1 MSKYFGIPIRNGLM
15 LGLGAVM
22 SLGSAISGLVAYY
35 LVTEGGDN
43 LVTEANERILLEQ
56 DYG

>member
-1 MSKYFGIPIRNGLM
+1 MSYFGIPIRNGLM
-15 LGLGAVM
+15 LGLAAVM
-22 SLGSAISGLVAYY
+22 SLGAGISSLVAYY

-43 LVTEANERILLEQ
+43 LVTEADERILLEQ

>member
-1 MSKYFGIPIRNGLM
+1 M

-22 SLGSAISGLVAYY
+22 SLGSVISGLVAYY
-35 LVTEGGDN
+35 LATEGGDN
-43 LVTEANERILLEQ
+43 LVTETNERILLEQ

>member
-1 MSKYFGIPIRNGLM
+1 MSYFGIPIRNGLM

-22 SLGSAISGLVAYY
+22 SLSLAISGLVAYY
-35 LVTEGGDN
+35 LMTEGGDN

>member
-1 MSKYFGIPIRNGLM
+1 MSYFGIPIRNGLM

-22 SLGSAISGLVAYY
+22 SLASTVSALVAYY

>member
-1 MSKYFGIPIRNGLM
+1 MSYFGIPIRNGLM
-15 LGLGAVM
+15 IGLGAVM
-22 SLGSAISGLVAYY
+22 SLSAAISGLVAYY

-43 LVTEANERILLEQ
+43 LVTEANDRILLEQ